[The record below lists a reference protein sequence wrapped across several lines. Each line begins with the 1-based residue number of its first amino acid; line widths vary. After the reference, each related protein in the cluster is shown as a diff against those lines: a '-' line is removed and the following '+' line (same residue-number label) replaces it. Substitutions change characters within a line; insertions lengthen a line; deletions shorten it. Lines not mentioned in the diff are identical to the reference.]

1 MKTKTAK
8 KIFIVSASVLL
19 LLAAVL
25 SVHIYLVT
33 RPKAPD
39 ANTRIMARVDIKQD
53 ISQEEAD
60 RIRYWFAHEK
70 GIDNVMCNT
79 INHNIVFT
87 YFPVKNNA
95 SQIVQNFRS
104 NFNISVQQYIPTEQ
118 EMMAGCPVASNSKTY
133 KFFSYIKHLF

>member
-1 MKTKTAK
+1 MKTKTVK
-8 KIFIVSASVLL
+8 KILIGSASLFLILV
-19 LLAAVL
+19 AVL

-39 ANTRIMARVDIKQD
+39 ASTRVMARVDIKQD

-60 RIRYWFAHEK
+60 RIRYWFAHQK

-79 INHNIVFT
+79 ANHNIVFT
-87 YFPVKNNA
+87 YFPIKNNA
-95 SQIVQNFRS
+95 SQIVQDFKA
-104 NFNISVQQYIPTEQ
+104 NFNIKAQQYIPTEQ

-133 KFFSYIKHLF
+133 KFFTYIKNLF